1 MFQPNQRRHMNQQ
14 FPHHQGPYQHQYPQ
28 HYPHHPVQMQG
39 YMQNQQHIPFQAP
52 NMGMGQQP
60 HGYKPNKASF
70 FKTAFTNESGNFDM
84 GKTVNTV
91 DQVMKTMHQVSP
103 IVKQVGSFFIKK

>member
-1 MFQPNQRRHMNQQ
+1 MFQPNPHRPMNHHY
-14 FPHHQGPYQHQYPQ
+14 PHHQGPFPQQQQYS
-28 HYPHHPVQMQG
+28 HHPMQMHGFMPKQP
-39 YMQNQQHIPFQAP
+39 HTPFQGP
-52 NMGMGQQP
+52 KMGMAQQQP
-60 HGYKPNKASF
+60 PGFTPSKPSF

-103 IVKQVGSFFIKK
+103 IVKQVSSFFIKK